1 MDANEILAVATD
13 SMTVRRV
20 YGEPIER
27 DGVLVIP
34 AAAVSGGGGSGGG
47 AKADG
52 EHGEGTGFGLS
63 AKPVGAFVIKDG
75 TVRWRPALD
84 VNRTVLVGAGLVLSG
99 VLAGVVISITAIRSS
114 R

>member
-1 MDANEILAVATD
+1 MNANEILAAATD
-13 SMTVRRV
+13 SITVRRV

-52 EHGEGTGFGLS
+52 EHGEGAGFGVS

-75 TVRWRPALD
+75 CVRWRPALD
-84 VNRTVLVGAGLVLSG
+84 VNRLVLVGGALALSGLLVGAG
-99 VLAGVVISITAIRSS
+99 ISITAIRGS